1 MLQNPERGPQGADVL
16 LHEGSAGAGPSS
28 ERLQVGT
35 NVAWSAGHLQN
46 AVYAFFVHE
55 ALRSRVLE

>member
-1 MLQNPERGPQGADVL
+1 MIQTSERGPRGAIVL

-35 NVAWSAGHLQN
+35 NVAWSAGHHQN
-46 AVYAFFVHE
+46 AVYAFLVHE
-55 ALRSRVLE
+55 A